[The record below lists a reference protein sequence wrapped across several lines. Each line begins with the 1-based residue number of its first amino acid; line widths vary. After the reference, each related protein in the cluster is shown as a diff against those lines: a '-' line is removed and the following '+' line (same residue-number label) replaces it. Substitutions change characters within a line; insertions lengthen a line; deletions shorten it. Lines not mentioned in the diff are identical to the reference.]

1 MSKNV
6 AQSLLRVVTGV
17 VLVKESPM
25 IKLVYG
31 SFKRVLEIRVMAY
44 LLLCVP
50 CIGFVESLYM
60 VP

>member
-1 MSKNV
+1 M
-6 AQSLLRVVTGV
+6 

-31 SFKRVLEIRVMAY
+31 SFKRVSEIRVMAY